1 MEWIVDDRW
10 SKIETDYLLSLCE
23 LYNLNFHV
31 IADRYSFGV
40 PVPLATTDEMEE
52 DKMNTSS
59 RGGGGKRSIV
69 EIKARYNVL
78 CQRLPLY
85 KYLADPFYDA
95 GI

>member
-1 MEWIVDDRW
+1 M
-10 SKIETDYLLSLCE
+10 
-23 LYNLNFHV
+23 

-40 PVPLATTDEMEE
+40 PVPLAATDETEE
-52 DKMNTSS
+52 DKINTSS
-59 RGGGGKRSIV
+59 RGGSGKRTIV

-85 KYLADPFYDA
+85 KHLADPFYDA